1 MTLKPKKMLLM
12 GSSAFKAELPFEVT
26 AQVDWAVERGMTF
39 IVGEAHG
46 ACRRFQDYLTS
57 KGYRDVVVGHAK
69 SIRYNAGDWP
79 TRQYGLSVKERE
91 RGMIDDCDRAGIIW
105 VNNSGVIA
113 ENLEQL
119 KKQGKPT
126 YLYETNTKT
135 GETRHGPLDSGRSY
149 RNPFYRRYRRR
160 Q

>member
-1 MTLKPKKMLLM
+1 MTSTSKKMLLM
-12 GSSAFKAELPFEVT
+12 GSSAFKRELPFEVAT
-26 AQVDWAVERGMTF
+26 QIDWAVERGMSF

-46 ACRRFQDYLTS
+46 ACRRFQDYLAS
-57 KGYRDVVVGHAK
+57 LDYRDVVVGHAK

-91 RGMIDDCDRAGIIW
+91 RSLIDDCD
-105 VNNSGVIA
+105 SGVIA

-135 GETRHGPLDSGRSY
+135 GETRHRPLDT
-149 RNPFYRRYRRR
+149 
-160 Q
+160 